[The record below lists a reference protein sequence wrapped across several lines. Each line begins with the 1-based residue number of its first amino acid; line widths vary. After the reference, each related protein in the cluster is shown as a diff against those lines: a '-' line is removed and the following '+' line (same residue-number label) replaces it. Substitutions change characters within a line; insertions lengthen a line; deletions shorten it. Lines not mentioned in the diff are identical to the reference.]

1 MNLAFCRTPFIVAC
15 DFDPL
20 QIATKIELFIWNL
33 GETEPT
39 TPTKVL
45 EKVTFSPTQYANYYN
60 ISPFVAD
67 KIEFIIKPAVN
78 VKVKKYYKLDT
89 DWIAEVEELNNIFT
103 YGYSTGG
110 GIFGIDFLALKSDRE
125 IKKYTFPNNFLLG
138 DIIPTVDFLFD
149 FDVYDHFRV
158 LYSSAL
164 GSETIDYTGTGIE
177 LNRIPLAYTSAEFI
191 NGNFVYIQTFNGLSY
206 DTIDSFRV
214 VTECEPKFNP
224 FIIRFVNDLGGIDQ
238 MNFFKKSTKSFE
250 VKGNDYDI
258 THFTTYPTTNPY
270 LGQSQVFNKNGTQTI
285 KLNSGWISESEVQLI
300 KQISLSENL
309 IMMDTV
315 DASFV
320 SVKLKNATFVE
331 KTKLNDRVLNY
342 EIELE
347 YANPM
352 INNIV

>member
-1 MNLAFCRTPFIVAC
+1 MNIAFCRTPFIVAC

-20 QIATKIELFIWNL
+20 QIATKIEITIWNL
-33 GETEPT
+33 GELEPP
-39 TPTKVL
+39 TPTKIL
-45 EKVTFSPTQYANYYN
+45 EKVAFSPTQYANYYN
-60 ISPFVAD
+60 ISPFIAD
-67 KIEFIIKPAVN
+67 QIDFIVHPAVN

-89 DWIAEVEELNNIFT
+89 EWIVEDGFYYVFT
-103 YGYSTGG
+103 YGSLSSGASDVY
-110 GIFGIDFLALKSDRE
+110 FYPLRQLFLDTKR
-125 IKKYTFPNNFLLG
+125 YTFPINPFSA
-138 DIIPTVDFLFD
+138 DIIPTVDFIFD

-164 GSETIDYTGTGIE
+164 GSEFVDYTGTGIE
-177 LNRIPLAYTSAEFI
+177 LKRIPLAYATEEFSD
-191 NGNFVYIQTFNGLSY
+191 GNFVYIQKFNGVSY
-206 DTIDSFRV
+206 DTIDNYQVF
-214 VTECEPKFNP
+214 TECEPKFNP
-224 FIIRFVNDLGGIDQ
+224 YVVRFVNDLGGLDQ
-238 MNFFKKSTKSFE
+238 MNFFKKSVKSFE

-258 THFTTYPTTNPY
+258 TPFTTYPTTNPY

-300 KQISLSENL
+300 KQIALSENL
-309 IMMDTV
+309 LLMDTF

-320 SVKLKNATFVE
+320 PVKLKNATFIE